1 MPREAHPTFNART
14 LEELPTHLAHY
25 GIDPF
30 GRTCLSMLSTG
41 IHKWGFVIYRC
52 TYDDDGL
59 WDRYLAQLKSLCH
72 DDLVEEGR
80 AELLEPYLD
89 WIVIED
95 RATLDNASRVEV
107 RKHFNQWLSK
117 QNIPLLP
124 TNLYLSVVPME
135 LPRFRYCL
143 YVDKQCL
150 DTVIQFQKAND
161 GTDYISQL
169 PPMVFAVID
178 RTWTPDGPVDEFDLA
193 KALKEK
199 DGDDKEQGANEQ
211 GANEQDGGEEDDESG
226 SEEEESEEEEDYDHG
241 HPLID
246 GSDRRYV
253 GWVYC
258 GAHNVVGLYETLY
271 GMRGLDD
278 EDTFHRPP
286 RIWTRGSMPA

>member
-30 GRTCLSMLSTG
+30 RRTCLSMLSTG

-95 RATLDNASRVEV
+95 RATLDNASRVE
-107 RKHFNQWLSK
+107 
-117 QNIPLLP
+117 NIPLLP
-124 TNLYLSVVPME
+124 INLYLSVVPME

-226 SEEEESEEEEDYDHG
+226 SEEESSEEEEDYDHG

-258 GAHNVVGLYETLY
+258 GAHNVVGLYETLH